1 VVARQQTP
9 EPQSLG
15 RIPDRSSSARSVF
28 ASHGGKSIFLARFI
42 PVVRAAGAFTAGVAR
57 MDWWWFF
64 LWNLA
69 GGVAWAATIAFV
81 AYHLGAAAAATI
93 GRLGPVCAAVAITG
107 AATVF
112 IVNRVRRANVRKR
125 NVLARPRLS
134 FAKTPSGSRDRV
146 HASDMSKQRRWSRPT
161 DHRAGILSGSKPR
174 DQPPPR

>member
-1 VVARQQTP
+1 M
-9 EPQSLG
+9 ELG
-15 RIPDRSSSARSVF
+15 R
-28 ASHGGKSIFLARFI
+28 
-42 PVVRAAGAFTAGVAR
+42 
-57 MDWWWFF
+57 W
-64 LWNLA
+64 
-69 GGVAWAATIAFV
+69 VAWAATIAFV

-174 DQPPPR
+174 DQPTATLTMMRRLCRQADSAACHRFRSSQFLQMASP